1 MTIKYDKEADAMYL
15 KFSDAEVAES
25 DEDKPGI
32 IIDYDKEGKIVGI
45 ELLDASQQTDH
56 PSSVVYEVAYFFFQ
70 QKRYDDLPRKRLEWK
85 VVMDHLVN
93 KLTKRARI
101 S

>member
-32 IIDYDKEGKIVGI
+32 IIIDYDKKGKIAGI
-45 ELLDASQQTDH
+45 ELLDASQ
-56 PSSVVYEVAYFFFQ
+56 
-70 QKRYDDLPRKRLEWK
+70 KNR
-85 VVMDHLVN
+85 
-93 KLTKRARI
+93 
-101 S
+101 